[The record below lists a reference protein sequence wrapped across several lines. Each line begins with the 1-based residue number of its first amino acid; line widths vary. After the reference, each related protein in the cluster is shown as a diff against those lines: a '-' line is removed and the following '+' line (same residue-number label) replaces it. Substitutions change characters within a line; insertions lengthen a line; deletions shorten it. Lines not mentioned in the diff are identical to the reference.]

1 MSRRLSLGLDAVI
14 VAVTADQPRILTA
27 DHPRDGVPALPS
39 GLLDADGDATLELGL
54 RRWISAQTGL
64 SVGYIEQL
72 YTFGDRDRQRTADG
86 TRHLS
91 VAYLGL
97 VREAQPAPGA
107 AWLDGYSLLPWEDRR
122 AGVPAIVSRELLPA
136 LSQWAGRNPIRK
148 HRVHANFGDRRSW
161 DPIRVLERFELL
173 YEAELV
179 PEFQRDRG
187 RPPGS
192 GPSHGT
198 ELAADHRRIVATALG
213 RLRGKLKYRPVV
225 FELLPETFTLLQL
238 QRTVEAL
245 TGMRLHKQNFRRLVE
260 NGRFLEATPG
270 RKRAARGRP
279 AKLFRFRKEVVRT
292 RLY

>member
-27 DHPRDGVPALPS
+27 NQPRDGVQALPS

-64 SVGYIEQL
+64 SVGYVEQL

-136 LSQWAGRNPIRK
+136 LSQWAGRDAARK

-179 PEFQRDRG
+179 PALARLAPAVDRLEQVGHVGADGPLGMAAARLSPGEPSLQHGILEQGSLEIRLPGDATRRARQPRDRPVG
-187 RPPGS
+187 R
-192 GPSHGT
+192 
-198 ELAADHRRIVATALG
+198 G
-213 RLRGKLKYRPVV
+213 RLAPRRRPRSR
-225 FELLPETFTLLQL
+225 P
-238 QRTVEAL
+238 R
-245 TGMRLHKQNFRRLVE
+245 
-260 NGRFLEATPG
+260 NGHGPR
-270 RKRAARGRP
+270 
-279 AKLFRFRKEVVRT
+279 
-292 RLY
+292 